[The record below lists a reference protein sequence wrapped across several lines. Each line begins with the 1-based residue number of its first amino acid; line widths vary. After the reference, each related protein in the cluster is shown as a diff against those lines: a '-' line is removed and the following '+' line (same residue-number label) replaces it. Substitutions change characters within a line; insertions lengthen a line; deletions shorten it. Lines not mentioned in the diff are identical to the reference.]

1 MDTSPELGGMVL
13 VMGVT
18 GAGKSTFVNALKPDS
33 VTVGHTLE
41 STQAPPQAIQIF
53 LDEEQT
59 RSVTVVDTPGF
70 DDTRRSNTQVL
81 AEITE
86 YLAAQYA
93 LQIPLRGIIYMHSIN
108 ENRMKRS
115 SRQFLE
121 MFQLLCG
128 DDALRKVKFVTTHWD
143 NIETDREGEALRREQ
158 QLLDEWWAPMLEKG
172 SSNTQFSGSHDSAE
186 GIVLDLMSD
195 DESIVLEVQRE
206 LVDCDMELGE
216 TKAGKSLRKVIED
229 DIAECKTSIDEIDT
243 QMANATR
250 SRRRSADDGK
260 MARNQ
265 AEALVKQLKHAS

>member
-1 MDTSPELGGMVL
+1 MDTSPESGGMIL

-18 GAGKSTFVNALKPDS
+18 GAGKSTFVNALKPES

-53 LDEEQT
+53 LNEEQT

-70 DDTRRSNTQVL
+70 DDTRRSNTQIL

-86 YLAAQYA
+86 YLVTQYA
-93 LQIPLRGIIYMHSIN
+93 LRVPLRGIIYMHSIHD
-108 ENRMKRS
+108 NRMKHS

-128 DDALRKVKFVTTHWD
+128 DEALRKVKFVTTHWD
-143 NIETDREGEALRREQ
+143 NIDPEREGEALRREQ
-158 QLLDEWWAPMLEKG
+158 QLLDEWWAPMLGKG

-216 TKAGKSLRKVIED
+216 TKAGKSLRKAIED
-229 DIAECKTSIDEIDT
+229 DIAECKTTIDEIDT
-243 QMANATR
+243 QMVNAMR
-250 SRRRSADDGK
+250 SRHRSTNDGNV
-260 MARNQ
+260 ARDQ
-265 AEALVKQLKHAS
+265 AEIKKL